1 MKVKLFILVFI
12 LLFLTGCTHN
22 VNHNNFTE
30 FSTLIVKP
38 TIVPTVPP
46 SITEVPMI
54 LPEVTLNVS
63 VVYRPITVSGLQ
75 MVWFEEGKG
84 VELDLNNDE
93 AVEQIYLSQEGIYI
107 NGSLQ
112 NLNFNWKESKVHNW
126 ERFWVVDVDN
136 SDDYINLIFSLEDG
150 DAGEALTYFDGE
162 LKELARMDTFGGN
175 TAYSTAEYFGNGMFV
190 VESRQQIL
198 MNMGYFA
205 PVKYEV
211 TAEGKVVQLE
221 EFIALVNPYPLE
233 LLETLEM
240 YREPDLDSAKFS
252 VSPQMVMALATSPDW
267 VQLRLNDETEAWI
280 YVEFIPGKGCIVN
293 QEKTADI
300 LFDGFSNAG

>member
-30 FSTLIVKP
+30 FSTLTVKP
-38 TIVPTVPP
+38 TMVPTVPP
-46 SITEVPMI
+46 GITEVPMI

-84 VELDLNNDE
+84 VELE
-93 AVEQIYLSQEGIYI
+93 
-107 NGSLQ
+107 
-112 NLNFNWKESKVHNW
+112 
-126 ERFWVVDVDN
+126 
-136 SDDYINLIFSLEDG
+136 
-150 DAGEALTYFDGE
+150 
-162 LKELARMDTFGGN
+162 
-175 TAYSTAEYFGNGMFV
+175 
-190 VESRQQIL
+190 
-198 MNMGYFA
+198 
-205 PVKYEV
+205 
-211 TAEGKVVQLE
+211 
-221 EFIALVNPYPLE
+221 E